1 MNATDTKSYQEGKR
15 QSLSWKLKAIHR
27 LHRRCDGL
35 TRTNTYMPIHSYS
48 RVPPIHML
56 HQCYVE
62 RLSCIYI
69 QRFGRMCGVC
79 CLCALQL
86 NERNSTTTSAYV
98 HRNPSQLHGIH
109 ALKSTFQRKIELNT
123 VAVCGYIDTHSHTHT
138 RNMFYGCIVGRVHTI
153 EDARKI
159 SDQERE
165 TNERE
170 RIEKAKYT
178 MMTVNSLC
186 YVCWRHEH
194 NNNTSTSTIESS
206 IELKPANKNE
216 HKCYI
221 QSLDMMAIR
230 I

>member
-1 MNATDTKSYQEGKR
+1 M
-15 QSLSWKLKAIHR
+15 L
-27 LHRRCDGL
+27 RRTAL
-35 TRTNTYMPIHSYS
+35 MY
-48 RVPPIHML
+48 
-56 HQCYVE
+56 
-62 RLSCIYI
+62 IYI